1 MYVDKNEAGRRT
13 QAERRAATR
22 RALLDA
28 ARSLFAERGYHG
40 TAAEEIVRRAGV
52 TRGALYHHFE
62 DKKDLFRVV
71 VDEMEDEIDGKIEEA
86 ERAEPV
92 LPAAVMAGYRAFVDA
107 VLDPGMRRAFFLD
120 GPSVLGWEWREID
133 ARHAV
138 GKIEEGIE
146 ALIAEG
152 FVEPQPVGPLAR
164 LINGALLEAAF
175 FVAASDD
182 PEAARDE
189 VWGGM
194 ERLVGGLMNR
204 RSTPGGA
211 TIKSRRTRTPEGVSG
226 EVPVEGGSD
235 E

>member
-1 MYVDKNEAGRRT
+1 MNVGKKDSVRRT

-40 TAAEEIVRRAGV
+40 TAAEEIVRRAGL

-62 DKKDLFRVV
+62 DKQDLFRAVI
-71 VDEMEDEIDGKIEEA
+71 DEMEGDIGEKIEEA
-86 ERAEPV
+86 GRAQYGLREV
-92 LPAAVMAGYRAFVDA
+92 VMAGYRAFLDA
-107 VLDPGMRRAFFLD
+107 ALDQEMRRTFFLD
-120 GPSVLGWEWREID
+120 GPSVLGWEWHEMD

-138 GKIEEGIE
+138 GKIEEGLE

-152 FVEPQPVGPLAR
+152 LMESQPVRPLAR

-175 FVAASDD
+175 FVAASED

-189 VWGGM
+189 VWGAM
-194 ERLVGGLMNR
+194 ERLLGGLMNR
-204 RSTPGGA
+204 RSTA
-211 TIKSRRTRTPEGVSG
+211 
-226 EVPVEGGSD
+226 
-235 E
+235 